1 MMNGE
6 PVEQGCCIRSATAA
20 SSRRITASPSSPNVV
35 SLGIDDDG
43 GCVSTPI
50 R

>member
-1 MMNGE
+1 MNGE
-6 PVEQGCCIRSATAA
+6 PVEQWPLYSFRDAA